1 VQGLVGALVALEGN
15 DSASPLFEL
24 IEHKNVAVRTR
35 AGAALQSLVRPEHE
49 IRTLELARSRRSE
62 SRQVAA
68 RLLGQLATQGSARA
82 LLDLCGDAS
91 SAVASAA
98 VQAIATHAYGRVAI
112 EALERAIA
120 SPPNRTLGYLC
131 LALSA
136 REEQL
141 GELVPGELS
150 DTCLRA
156 IDQPDPFVAAAAA
169 VALSSIGFRSADVAN
184 TKYLESKVVPALV
197 VAGAGERFFP
207 DFTSVHD
214 FATRRLAV
222 LTNRSFGENGPAW
235 SRWWNDNKTTFRANR
250 AAFAIA
256 RNEITS
262 LAMDVELPSG
272 KFTLRGELAEPG
284 PWILLQ
290 EEYLLTPD
298 ELQALATSLEKS
310 RLTEPTILPGMLG
323 ARGWKGFTDAN
334 DAGAHVG
341 TRLCLRDRTQRKA
354 IGRADTASWPE
365 LDSFLATCVELRT
378 ANLWQRY
385 RSPILSSDRDAF
397 LASERAFLGTNPD
410 ANARAAHAFS
420 MIVDAFPSLGAERRV
435 AAIADLRAIPGLDR
449 LVDER
454 AAIRL
459 SAFVGEIDPRSEAAR
474 NMLSMLALS
483 HAKSVLVELS
493 HSLESVVRSNSR
505 PLLESAFRAF
515 GPELARE
522 FLKEP
527 RAWVRAAAA
536 TSLGDS
542 TDPSDIARLASQ
554 LSDPS
559 EDAVLAALVAL
570 GRRRDATAVEAI
582 TAAMERGSVSV
593 QRTALAALGQIA
605 APAAVEAIIKATS
618 SEDATIR
625 RAALTALGEARDPRT
640 ADLVANYWLR
650 TMAIPGANIDEA
662 NAAREALFRIGGDK
676 ARDALRR
683 CYDSAPQG
691 ARRMVAISLAEFGD
705 PVAIPALIAEYERS
719 ADGSLRNA
727 ILATTCVDFFAGPDA
742 VKQYRQWWTEHRGSS
757 PSSWFLAA
765 CQRSKLATDLTPEM
779 LDSTSDLRAIPSLTD
794 VLLRAEEW
802 YLRIDALRW
811 LRSITGKSYGEVDRA
826 TSPEERARIAAEYR
840 KLLETRK

>member
-1 VQGLVGALVALEGN
+1 MQGLVGALVALEGN

-68 RLLGQLATQGSARA
+68 RLLGQLTTQGSARA

-310 RLTEPTILPGMLG
+310 RLTEPTIFRECS
-323 ARGWKGFTDAN
+323 ARE
-334 DAGAHVG
+334 AGRDSPMRTTPVHNVG

-385 RSPILSSDRDAF
+385 RSPDLEFRPRRILGVRARVPWDQSRRECSRRPRVLDDR
-397 LASERAFLGTNPD
+397 
-410 ANARAAHAFS
+410 
-420 MIVDAFPSLGAERRV
+420 RRV
-435 AAIADLRAIPGLDR
+435 PEPWCRAPSRCDR
-449 LVDER
+449 RPARD
-454 AAIRL
+454 
-459 SAFVGEIDPRSEAAR
+459 SRS
-474 NMLSMLALS
+474 
-483 HAKSVLVELS
+483 
-493 HSLESVVRSNSR
+493 RS
-505 PLLESAFRAF
+505 
-515 GPELARE
+515 
-522 FLKEP
+522 
-527 RAWVRAAAA
+527 
-536 TSLGDS
+536 
-542 TDPSDIARLASQ
+542 
-554 LSDPS
+554 
-559 EDAVLAALVAL
+559 L
-570 GRRRDATAVEAI
+570 GRRAGRH
-582 TAAMERGSVSV
+582 SS
-593 QRTALAALGQIA
+593 QRFC
-605 APAAVEAIIKATS
+605 
-618 SEDATIR
+618 
-625 RAALTALGEARDPRT
+625 
-640 ADLVANYWLR
+640 W
-650 TMAIPGANIDEA
+650 
-662 NAAREALFRIGGDK
+662 
-676 ARDALRR
+676 
-683 CYDSAPQG
+683 
-691 ARRMVAISLAEFGD
+691 
-705 PVAIPALIAEYERS
+705 
-719 ADGSLRNA
+719 
-727 ILATTCVDFFAGPDA
+727 
-742 VKQYRQWWTEHRGSS
+742 
-757 PSSWFLAA
+757 
-765 CQRSKLATDLTPEM
+765 
-779 LDSTSDLRAIPSLTD
+779 
-794 VLLRAEEW
+794 
-802 YLRIDALRW
+802 
-811 LRSITGKSYGEVDRA
+811 
-826 TSPEERARIAAEYR
+826 
-840 KLLETRK
+840 